1 MCTMY
6 IYMYIYVVCY
16 FLCSDKHRK
25 AHIMMIL
32 HNSHI
37 LAIVQMGIYKYMC
50 TCNNVLIVMINYM

>member
-1 MCTMY
+1 
-6 IYMYIYVVCY
+6 
-16 FLCSDKHRK
+16 
-25 AHIMMIL
+25 MMIL